1 MGQPLHIQH
10 TTTAIATMGWFWGS
24 SASDGDDKSNDPL
37 RNLDPSLR
45 EFLKKESPVKYDAS
59 NPPAPTQTP
68 APVTTTPQPTERLLS
83 KPPTT
88 SSSSPETSSEDTS
101 SEPKVPPQSLY
112 KDGRYAHLW
121 KTYQSQHDVESS
133 SKSDQEKI
141 DDVLEGYKYRK
152 AEIGRAALENC
163 ALEQWEVNDCF
174 RNGGWASRLTMC
186 RKENR
191 ELERCYTM
199 QGKFLKALGY
209 LSTFDRPPE
218 VDEQI
223 QMHADTLYHR
233 MLDQE
238 AAIEAAKTSGKPIPE
253 FPPLLSSSTPST
265 SPSTTKKKSSTPPGA
280 AHANLDENKLK
291 PSDLPPKVQAAFKK
305 RLDGLSDEEREVEE
319 RAIKAE
325 IQAGEQVAQS
335 LGNIYERQAE
345 EKRLRKEQGKETIG
359 DRVSS
364 IFGFR

>member
-1 MGQPLHIQH
+1 
-10 TTTAIATMGWFWGS
+10 MGWFWGS
-24 SASDGDDKSNDPL
+24 SSPSDDDDKAKDPL

-45 EFLKKESPVKYDAS
+45 EFLKKESPVKYEAS
-59 NPPAPTQTP
+59 NPPNTTQSQR
-68 APVTTTPQPTERLLS
+68 PVASTSQPQLSERLPS
-83 KPPTT
+83 KPPTAPST
-88 SSSSPETSSEDTS
+88 TPSSETENES
-101 SEPKVPPQSLY
+101 KVPAQSLY
-112 KDGRYAHLW
+112 QDGRYAHLW
-121 KTYQSQHDVESS
+121 KTYQSQNDIESAN
-133 SKSDQEKI
+133 KSDQEKI

-174 RNGGWASRLTMC
+174 RNGGWTSRLTMC
-186 RKENR
+186 KDENR
-191 ELERCYTM
+191 ELQRCYTM

-238 AAIEAAKTSGKPIPE
+238 KAIEAAKAEGKPLPE
-253 FPPLLSSSTPST
+253 FPPLLSSSNKT
-265 SPSTTKKKSSTPPGA
+265 KSSNTSAA
-280 AHANLDENKLK
+280 AHAHLEENKLK

-305 RLDGLSDEEREVEE
+305 RLDGLTDEEREVEE

-325 IQAGEQVAQS
+325 IQAGEQVALS
-335 LGNIYERQAE
+335 LGSIYERQAE
-345 EKRLRKEQGKETIG
+345 EKRIRKEQGKETIG
-359 DRVSS
+359 DKISS
-364 IFGFR
+364 VFGFR